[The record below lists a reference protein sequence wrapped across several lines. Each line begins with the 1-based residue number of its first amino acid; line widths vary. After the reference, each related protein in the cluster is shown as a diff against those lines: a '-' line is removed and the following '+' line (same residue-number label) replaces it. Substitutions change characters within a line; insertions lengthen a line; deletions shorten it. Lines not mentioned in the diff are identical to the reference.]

1 MPIRI
6 AVDAM
11 GGDFAPVEVVAGALH
26 AARQDAEAEITLVGD
41 EAAVRA
47 VLQSQGEVPPNIAVR
62 HTSQRVEMGEHPVQA
77 TRRKRESSLV
87 VSGLMVADGEADAT
101 FTAGN
106 TGAAMAVATLDI
118 GRVAGVDRP
127 ALATLIPTARGSAL
141 LLDAGANVDCSPRNL
156 LQFALL
162 GSLYAER
169 VLGVPSPRVG
179 LLNIGTEDGK
189 GDALTKEAFPLL
201 RTAPINFQ
209 GNVEGKGVFEHTVD
223 VIVCDGF
230 AGNVLIKSGE
240 GMMEM
245 VLEAMQGE
253 IAADPGVVETRDV
266 FDQIFRRVAGR
277 MHYSEFGGAALLGV
291 NGASFVGHGRSNA
304 RAITSGIRAAVLAA
318 RRGYVQAIRE
328 ALAGSGG
335 SAA

>member
-11 GGDFAPVEVVAGALH
+11 GGDFAPLEVVTGALQV
-26 AARQDAEAEITLVGD
+26 AREDAETEIILVGD

-47 VLQSQGEVPPNIAVR
+47 VLRAQGEVPPRVTVR
-62 HTSQRVEMGEHPVQA
+62 HTSQCVEMGEHPVQA

-87 VSGLMVADGEADAT
+87 VCGLMVAGGEADAT

-118 GRVAGVDRP
+118 GRVQGVDRP
-127 ALATLIPTARGSAL
+127 ALATLIPTLRGSAL

-169 VLGVPSPRVG
+169 VLGVPAPRVG
-179 LLNIGTEDGK
+179 LLNVGTEEGK

-201 RTAPINFQ
+201 RAAPINFQ
-209 GNVEGKGVFEHTVD
+209 GNVEGKGVFEHAVD

-245 VLEAMQGE
+245 VLDVMQGE
-253 IAADPGVVETRDV
+253 IAADPGVVEARDV

-277 MHYSEFGGAALLGV
+277 MHYSEYGGAALLGV

-304 RAITSGIRAAVLAA
+304 RAIRSGIRAALLAA

-328 ALAGSGG
+328 ALAGPGG
-335 SAA
+335 GAA